1 MAAPRSAPGRWPA
14 ALALASTLAAA
25 PVWAQSP
32 GLSADEAG
40 AVVARAAAAAQQ
52 LGLRA
57 TIAVTD
63 AEGTPLALF
72 RMEGA
77 PAQSVVEGQ
86 PARGALSGCGS
97 EGLEGLTLPS
107 TLVAISKAGTG
118 AFLSSGGNAF
128 STRTAS
134 FIVQQ
139 HFPPGV
145 DGTPGGPL
153 FGVQFSSV
161 GCTDVKAPALPLGLS
176 GDPGGL
182 PLYKD
187 GRVVGG
193 VGVEG
198 DGRYGVDANPFDD
211 DQPPEE
217 LAALAATVGLE
228 APPSIRASEILA
240 DGIRL
245 PFANGSVSV
254 PPAQVVRGESL
265 MVTRASAPSALVPAE
280 AGGVR
285 GATLAKYPTRRG
297 AVLGADDVAR
307 VLAQAARQAA
317 RTRAAIRRPLNDAA
331 RVSLAVIDLDGSV
344 LGFFRSEDAPV
355 FGIDVAVQ
363 KGRTAAFFS
372 AAGAGDALRR
382 AGLAAFVRDVPLDG
396 SVAYTSRA
404 VGFLAQPFFPPGI
417 ERTDAGPFSTAAPP
431 AWSPFN
437 TGLPLELLCD
447 ALGAALAGVST
458 SSCTAVP
465 GLQNGITVFPGGVP
479 LFKDG
484 RLAGAIGVSGDGVDQ
499 DDLIASAGAA
509 GFDAP
514 EERRCDRL
522 VVRGVRLPYVKFP
535 RHPDL

>member
-1 MAAPRSAPGRWPA
+1 MQGPGRWAAAILGVAACAAPA
-14 ALALASTLAAA
+14 AAQA
-25 PVWAQSP
+25 PSGP
-32 GLSADEAG
+32 LTADEARLITL
-40 AVVARAAAAAQQ
+40 RAANEAQR
-52 LGLRA
+52 LGLKA
-57 TIAVTD
+57 TIAVVD

-72 RMEGA
+72 RMLDA
-77 PAQSVVEGQ
+77 PEQAVVAGQ
-86 PARGALSGCGS
+86 GPPRSTLSGCGS

-107 TLVAISKAGTG
+107 ALVALTKAGTG

-128 STRTAS
+128 SSRTAS

-153 FGVQFSSV
+153 FGVQFSSL
-161 GCTDVKAPALPLGLS
+161 GCTDVKSPALPLGLA
-176 GDPGGL
+176 GDPGGV
-182 PLYKD
+182 PLYRN

-198 DGRYGVDANPFDD
+198 DGIYGIDTDPFDA
-211 DQPPEE
+211 DQPAEE
-217 LAALAATVGLE
+217 MAALAATVGFE
-228 APPSIRASEILA
+228 TPPDIRGSEILA

-245 PFANGSVSV
+245 TYVNGTVET
-254 PPAQVVRGESL
+254 PPAQVVAGTDLIAVRG
-265 MVTRASAPSALVPAE
+265 AAPSALVPVE
-280 AGGVR
+280 RDGIR
-285 GATLAKYPTRRG
+285 GATLAKYPTVAG
-297 AVLGADDVAR
+297 SVLSAADVDR
-307 VLAQAARQAA
+307 VLTQAARQAA
-317 RTRAAIRRPLNDAA
+317 RTRAAIRRPLNDSA
-331 RVSLAVIDLDGSV
+331 RVSLAVVDLDGRV
-344 LGFFRSEDAPV
+344 LGFFRSDDAPV

-372 AAGAGDALRR
+372 SPGAGAALRR
-382 AGLAAFVRDVPLDG
+382 AGFAEFVRDVPLDG

-404 VGFLAQPFFPPGI
+404 AGFLAQPFFPPGI

-431 AWSPFN
+431 VWSPFN
-437 TGLPLELLCD
+437 TGLQLALLCD
-447 ALGAALAGVST
+447 ALESALAGVAT

-479 LFKDG
+479 LYKDG

-499 DDLIASAGAA
+499 DDLIASAGSA
-509 GFDAP
+509 GFEAP
-514 EERRCDRL
+514 EDRRCDRL